1 MHTYIHVNK
10 YFIYNKF
17 KKITQIISNITSE
30 KKKMKYYKLN
40 NKKAIQFNQR
50 LINNTTPCLKCT
62 CTYTDT
68 SSLKLRVSD
77 AHRGPDAVMADCYG
91 GAAGRDSAFR
101 FCRNDSEP
109 GPPRRR

>member
-40 NKKAIQFNQR
+40 NKKAIQFQFKGIER
-50 LINNTTPCLKCT
+50 SEKC
-62 CTYTDT
+62 CW
-68 SSLKLRVSD
+68 
-77 AHRGPDAVMADCYG
+77 
-91 GAAGRDSAFR
+91 
-101 FCRNDSEP
+101 
-109 GPPRRR
+109 